1 MAVVFHIDINA
12 FFASAHVITNPNLE
26 GKPLVVCS
34 NHRGSVVTTASY
46 EARKFGIHSAMPL
59 AHAKRLCNELEV
71 VDIDF
76 ELYHDL
82 SDRFIKIIQSYSSH
96 LEQASIDEC
105 YVDVT
110 NVIKQFDKPLDL
122 AVAIQK
128 QVFEELRLP
137 ISIGVAPN
145 KFLAKMAS
153 DMKKPNGITVLRIRE
168 VDKFL
173 WPLPIE
179 DMFGIGKKTVPR
191 LKELGIHTIRD
202 LAHANEDSVR
212 PILGINTR
220 NYIERANGL
229 DMSQIVPF
237 SKAKSVGQSKTFT
250 NAMTD
255 LDEIRHSILVEI
267 EEMVR
272 RLHKNDLV
280 GKTITFSLRMEDFK
294 TAARSTTLEHYT
306 DDLNLIYEKVIGL
319 YDEFEGYDA
328 INFISVSISNLISKS
343 DHLQQLDLFSD
354 LENPTIQDIVGR
366 LNKELK
372 SDLFITTDVLLEKMS
387 DGK

>member
-1 MAVVFHIDINA
+1 
-12 FFASAHVITNPNLE
+12 
-26 GKPLVVCS
+26 
-34 NHRGSVVTTASY
+34 
-46 EARKFGIHSAMPL
+46 
-59 AHAKRLCNELEV
+59 
-71 VDIDF
+71 
-76 ELYHDL
+76 
-82 SDRFIKIIQSYSSH
+82 
-96 LEQASIDEC
+96 
-105 YVDVT
+105 
-110 NVIKQFDKPLDL
+110 
-122 AVAIQK
+122 
-128 QVFEELRLP
+128 
-137 ISIGVAPN
+137 
-145 KFLAKMAS
+145 
-153 DMKKPNGITVLRIRE
+153 
-168 VDKFL
+168 
-173 WPLPIE
+173 
-179 DMFGIGKKTVPR
+179 
-191 LKELGIHTIRD
+191 
-202 LAHANEDSVR
+202 
-212 PILGINTR
+212 
-220 NYIERANGL
+220 
-229 DMSQIVPF
+229 MSQIVPF

-272 RLHKNDLV
+272 RLHKSDLV

>member
-59 AHAKRLCNELEV
+59 AQAKRLCNDLEV

-105 YVDVT
+105 FVDVT
-110 NVIKQFDKPLDL
+110 NVIKQYDKPLDL

-191 LKELGIHTIRD
+191 LKEIGIHTIRD
-202 LAHANEDSVR
+202 LAHANEDGVR

-220 NYIERANGL
+220 NYIDRANGL

-272 RLHKNDLV
+272 RLHKSDLV